1 HTSCLHFLVT
11 FDKAIEICSP
21 NGANILDGVSGKC
34 DSQAARLRE
43 SFRDGNVRGLF
54 SFAVQ
59 SSFAS
64 LKRVRDAGA

>member
-34 DSQAARLRE
+34 RFIVGYNFEKRFHIHNVLRAFLWCG
-43 SFRDGNVRGLF
+43 SVFCF
-54 SFAVQ
+54 I
-59 SSFAS
+59 
-64 LKRVRDAGA
+64 RVTAGK